1 MKKKEENN
9 EDIVE
14 NDDLNTSH
22 ENLNAKMGTKVKFK
36 KEKIFCTYFLGDKQI
51 KKMKKYIYNIFR
63 KKIKDKKSFANLFN
77 LLFDKKYYLTN
88 LTSKK
93 GSDSHYKVEKMFYS

>member
-1 MKKKEENN
+1 MQKWEQKLNLKK
-9 EDIVE
+9 
-14 NDDLNTSH
+14 
-22 ENLNAKMGTKVKFK
+22 
-36 KEKIFCTYFLGDKQI
+36 
-51 KKMKKYIYNIFR
+51 KKYIYNILNE
-63 KKIKDKKSFANLFN
+63 KINDKKSFKNLFN